1 MHAAHARNSDQEFL
15 ELELYHDFSRCNP
28 NSHEICMSQIARYVD
43 DRINGGSF
51 SSHLR
56 YWEAGKRGDPEA
68 RERDRGAT
76 ARGCIN
82 VFTRYSRVSSSSRQR
97 VSRSYCILSSSFH
110 VPPILFPIFQRSTLF
125 TPRAPIP
132 FASFYLSERFRAR
145 WFTAAI
151 THGRERRRWP
161 ESIERAAAARRRLE
175 EIVDAANVRS
185 SSVSTPTRFTSDVI
199 TQTQHERLAGSTG
212 MPCLPIGSLLVFSSS
227 QSIYAGSRL
236 SIRHSFFSRRVHV
249 RRPFLEFSNEKHGE
263 IVARWDG
270 AGESSFSP
278 IFSAVWKLKRKF
290 LPSRHVSQSPNAF
303 PSCGYNFD
311 EKPCRRVE
319 SMRPLFPFFFSFF
332 TSETSEADSTSEYYA
347 CYGSSY
353 LVGVCV
359 CVRVCMCRVHENE
372 IYERMCAWH

>member
-97 VSRSYCILSSSFH
+97 VSRSYWILSSPFH

-199 TQTQHERLAGSTG
+199 TQTARAAGWLHGNALLAYWIASGF
-212 MPCLPIGSLLVFSSS
+212 LLVTVHLR
-227 QSIYAGSRL
+227 RL
-236 SIRHSFFSRRVHV
+236 SALDPPLVLLAKSARPSSISRIFQREARGDCCAVGWRRWVFIFAHFLRRVKIETKISTIAARVTVAECVSLV
-249 RRPFLEFSNEKHGE
+249 R
-263 IVARWDG
+263 I
-270 AGESSFSP
+270 
-278 IFSAVWKLKRKF
+278 
-290 LPSRHVSQSPNAF
+290 
-303 PSCGYNFD
+303 
-311 EKPCRRVE
+311 
-319 SMRPLFPFFFSFF
+319 
-332 TSETSEADSTSEYYA
+332 
-347 CYGSSY
+347 
-353 LVGVCV
+353 
-359 CVRVCMCRVHENE
+359 
-372 IYERMCAWH
+372 